1 MRIDTSG
8 LSAGVAGAGTMG
20 TGIAITIA
28 RAGIPVTLFDVSAE
42 ALSRARRQAHEF
54 FDASVARGKLAPET
68 AETAKTA
75 LRCEAELDALSSCD
89 VIVEAVFEHLPTKH
103 QLLSSL
109 DRICRPDTL
118 LLTNASTLSIAEIA
132 AGSGRPDRVVGA
144 HYCLPAQMM
153 KLVEMSRG
161 LLTSDEAWRRA
172 WDFQRATGQRPIE
185 TRDRPGFVLN
195 HFCIPYHNDAI
206 RMIDAGVA
214 EPASVDRAMKAAMGF
229 AMGPLELIDL
239 IGLDTQLRAS
249 EAMFSMTND
258 PRAAA
263 PPLLRRM
270 VAAGL
275 LGRKSRQGF
284 YNYGSDAVYGA

>member
-1 MRIDTSG
+1 MEAGRGG
-8 LSAGVAGAGTMG
+8 LTAGVAGAGTMG

-28 RAGIPVTLFDVSAE
+28 RAGIPVTLFDVSAD
-42 ALSRARRQAHEF
+42 ALSRAQRQIFEF
-54 FDASVARGKLAPET
+54 VDASVARGKMTSEA
-68 AETAKTA
+68 AETAKAA
-75 LRCEAELDALSSCD
+75 LRLAAEPDALASCD
-89 VIVEAVFEHLPTKH
+89 VMVETVFEHLPTKH
-103 QLLSSL
+103 ELLSSL
-109 DRICRPDTL
+109 DRICGPDTL
-118 LLTNASTLSIAEIA
+118 FLTNASTLSIAEIA

-161 LLTSDEAWRRA
+161 LLTSEESWQRA
-172 WDFQRATGQRPIE
+172 WEFQLATGQKPVE

-214 EPASVDRAMKAAMGF
+214 EPASIDRAMKAAMGF

-249 EAMFSMTND
+249 EALFSVTND
-258 PRAAA
+258 PRAAP

-275 LGRKSRQGF
+275 LGRKSRRGF
-284 YNYGSDAVYGA
+284 YTYGSDAVYGA

>member
-1 MRIDTSG
+1 MRIDKSG

-54 FDASVARGKLAPET
+54 YDASVARGKLAPEA
-68 AETAKTA
+68 AEIAKTA
-75 LRCEAELDALSSCD
+75 LRCEADLNALSSCD

-109 DRICRPDTL
+109 DGICRSDML

-132 AGSGRPDRVVGA
+132 AGSCRPDRVVGA

-161 LLTSDEAWRRA
+161 LLTSDEAWQRA
-172 WDFQRATGQRPIE
+172 WDFQLATGQRPVE

-249 EAMFSMTND
+249 EAMFSVTND
-258 PRAAA
+258 PRAAP

-275 LGRKSRQGF
+275 LGRKSRRGF